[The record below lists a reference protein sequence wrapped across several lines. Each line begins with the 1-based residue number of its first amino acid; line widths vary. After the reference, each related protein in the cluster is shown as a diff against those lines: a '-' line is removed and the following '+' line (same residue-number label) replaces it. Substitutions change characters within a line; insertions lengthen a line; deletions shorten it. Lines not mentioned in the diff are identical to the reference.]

1 MAAKKNKH
9 ISNLTTADLKKKIA
23 KKKKPANMC
32 KGKAPM
38 NNNVRIPVDSLN
50 NTAAQS
56 SKEFKIAKKDYD
68 KFYKLGMKYAREY
81 NKNVLSLRN
90 ELKLN
95 LDQSFG
101 WTDGFVEGAL
111 QTLYKGMEK
120 REWSRYHGE
129 A

>member
-1 MAAKKNKH
+1 MATKKNKH
-9 ISNLTTADLKKKIA
+9 ISSLTTADLKKKIA
-23 KKKKPANMC
+23 KKKKLANMC

-38 NNNVRIPVDSLN
+38 DVEVSN
-50 NTAAQS
+50 
-56 SKEFKIAKKDYD
+56 KEFKIAKKDYN

-81 NKNVLSLRN
+81 NNKVLDER
-90 ELKLN
+90 KGLN
-95 LDQSFG
+95 LHVDQSFG

-120 REWSRYHGE
+120 REWARYHGE

>member
-1 MAAKKNKH
+1 MATKKQA
-9 ISNLTTADLKKKIA
+9 TKKKA
-23 KKKKPANMC
+23 ASKK
-32 KGKAPM
+32 
-38 NNNVRIPVDSLN
+38 NVRIPVESIIDAISAAS
-50 NTAAQS
+50 TAAQS
-56 SKEFKIAKKDYD
+56 SKEFKIARKDYD

-81 NKNVLSLRN
+81 NKMVLDERKGLN
-90 ELKLN
+90 LN

>member
-1 MAAKKNKH
+1 MATKKNKH
-9 ISNLTTADLKKKIA
+9 ISNLTTTDLKKKVA
-23 KKKKPANMC
+23 KKKKPANAC

-38 NNNVRIPVDSLN
+38 IVE
-50 NTAAQS
+50 TS

-68 KFYKLGMKYAREY
+68 KFYKLGMKYAKEY
-81 NKNVLSLRN
+81 NNTIINVRK
-90 ELKLN
+90 ELNLN

-111 QTLYKGMEK
+111 QTLYNGFDK
-120 REWSRYHGE
+120 RDWARYYGE

>member
-1 MAAKKNKH
+1 MATKKQA
-9 ISNLTTADLKKKIA
+9 SKKKA
-23 KKKKPANMC
+23 ASKK
-32 KGKAPM
+32 
-38 NNNVRIPVDSLN
+38 NVRIPVDSFS

-56 SKEFKIAKKDYD
+56 SKEFKIARKDYD

-81 NKNVLSLRN
+81 NKMVLDERKGLN
-90 ELKLN
+90 LN

>member
-1 MAAKKNKH
+1 MATKKNKH

-38 NNNVRIPVDSLN
+38 DVE
-50 NTAAQS
+50 TS

-68 KFYKLGMKYAREY
+68 KFYKLGMKYAREF
-81 NKNVLSLRN
+81 NKMAIAKRK
-90 ELKLN
+90 ELVHN
-95 LDQSFG
+95 RDQAFG

-111 QTLYKGMEK
+111 VTLYDKMDVDEY
-120 REWSRYHGE
+120 RERYHTDWCKNL
-129 A
+129 